1 MALRREFNPQL
12 GVNTLHDVE
21 TGYLV
26 GAEPL
31 GPENGGVNS
40 PIVPVMGL
48 AGPWSLF
55 RQKRG
60 DFVGEAAFANN
71 IGGGTWF
78 QWDASNSRWTLS
90 FSKDLIFDTTAAVGV
105 ASTSEQF
112 LKQYT
117 IPAGLLMALR
127 SWSIK
132 VLAYKSATAETQTLR
147 VRLGS
152 AGNATDANLGAAAT
166 HTSRSFALERQ
177 FFCPSTTA
185 VRALASQGFTTAQ
198 WSNASL
204 NVAYPQNVVV
214 PDMATTDL
222 FLTVSVTQSAA
233 VEVPGIAHVILT
245 GMA

>member
-12 GVNTLHDVE
+12 GITTLHDVE
-21 TGYLV
+21 TGFIV
-26 GAEPL
+26 GAEPI
-31 GPENGGVNS
+31 GPEGGGLGS

-48 AGPWSLF
+48 AGPWALF
-55 RQKRG
+55 RRKRG

-78 QWDASNSRWTLS
+78 QWDGANNRWVLS
-90 FSKDLIFDTTAAVGV
+90 FTKDIIFDTTAAPGV
-105 ASTSEQF
+105 ASISEQF

-132 VLAYKSATAETQTLR
+132 VVAYKSATTETQTLR

-177 FFCPSTTA
+177 FFCPDNTT
-185 VRALASQGFTTAQ
+185 VRALAGQAFTAAQ
-198 WSNASL
+198 WSNSSL
-204 NVAYPQNVVV
+204 NTAYPQNVTV
-214 PDMATTDL
+214 PDMSTTDL
-222 FLTVSVTQSAA
+222 FLTISVTQSAA
-233 VEVPGIAHVILT
+233 VEIPGVAHVILT
-245 GMA
+245 GFA